1 MNLQSSTARLE
12 ALWQGGRKMKMRL
25 LITTFVITLLSA
37 SALALTPYTA
47 VYEAKGS
54 GLNATNQIT
63 LLPPDASGR
72 IELRSVSKARGISG
86 LLKRDPIVE
95 YTQFEEIDGKF
106 HPVEYHYL
114 FNNSGSKRNAWVI
127 FDRENLVAKS
137 LYKTEAIELDIRPEH
152 VDRLL
157 EQLVFRTD
165 MMAGRVADKYA
176 TVERNTLREA
186 VYEKLGSETIGTK
199 AGSFDTVKYRRQ
211 RIGSSRSVIIW
222 FAPELEYLPVQ
233 IRHFNEDK
241 VTGTAIL
248 TFYAAGNTD

>member
-25 LITTFVITLLSA
+25 LITTFVITLLPA